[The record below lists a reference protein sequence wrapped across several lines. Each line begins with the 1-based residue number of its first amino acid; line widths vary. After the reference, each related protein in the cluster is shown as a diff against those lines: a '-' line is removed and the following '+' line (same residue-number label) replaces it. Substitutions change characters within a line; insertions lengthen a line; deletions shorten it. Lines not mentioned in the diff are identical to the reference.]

1 MVNIGLKEAFCFPQ
15 NEAAVCCCAL
25 VRARG
30 QCMQRPLSILAEMRG
45 GGEATVVLSPP
56 RGGKANERRP
66 AGRQEQEGLA
76 KVAMANP
83 R

>member
-1 MVNIGLKEAFCFPQ
+1 MLLCFG
-15 NEAAVCCCAL
+15 ES
-25 VRARG
+25 VRAMHAAASLHSSR
-30 QCMQRPLSILAEMRG
+30 AEMKG

-66 AGRQEQEGLA
+66 AGWQEQEGLA